1 MLTRFDA
8 VCNIKKNFNRLS
20 YNEFQKKPK
29 GECKRAKEWYDY
41 AFSDSILV

>member
-8 VCNIKKNFNRLS
+8 VNNKKKIFNRLS

-29 GECKRAKEWYDY
+29 GG
-41 AFSDSILV
+41 L